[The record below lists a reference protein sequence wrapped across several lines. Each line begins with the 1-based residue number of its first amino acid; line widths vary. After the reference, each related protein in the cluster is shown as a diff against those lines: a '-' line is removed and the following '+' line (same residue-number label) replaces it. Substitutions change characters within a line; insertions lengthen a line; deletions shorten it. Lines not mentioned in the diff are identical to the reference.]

1 MVICPYCGKPVRY
14 INAARGEDIFM
25 VDVKPET
32 LIGETGR
39 IITGYREHKCP
50 EAPKKYTQEEKGDG
64 Q

>member
-1 MVICPYCGKPVRY
+1 MVICPDCGKPVRY

-25 VDVKPET
+25 VDVEPET

-50 EAPKKYTQEEKGDG
+50 EEGAKNDDKENSP
-64 Q
+64 